1 MTRGV
6 ALGVL
11 KVYDSMAPRNR
22 PVTSDQIEALN
33 SSLIEL
39 IKSYRMVADD
49 LTEQQLLDFNDTHP
63 LADVLFDV
71 EAYLEE
77 AGLLDA

>member
-1 MTRGV
+1 MERWV
-6 ALGVL
+6 ALGSFR
-11 KVYDSMAPRNR
+11 VYDSRAPRNR
-22 PVTSDQIEALN
+22 PMTSEQIEALN

-63 LADVLFDV
+63 LADVLFDI